1 VVRCHEGL
9 LLVVILAVAL
19 RVGVGIAYRPALF
32 FSDSWR
38 YLSMAFSGLPVGI
51 TPSRPSGYPL
61 LLRLLTFSGRDVLF
75 VTVVQHVAGLLVGVL
90 VYTLLLRLGLRR
102 VIAAAAAVVVL
113 LDSYAVALEQ
123 FIMAEA
129 CFTLL
134 VLSAIVLT
142 IGRRTSP
149 RAVMLAGALLAAACT
164 LRTTALFVIPVWL
177 LYLLWRARDRRRL
190 LWGVGGLMLPLL
202 VYLSWAWRTEGS
214 FKVDQAEGWFL
225 YGRIAQIADC
235 RGANV
240 PAPTRSLCYVPAAW
254 RRAFPPGFWIWGAD
268 APAVKLFGG
277 TPDSHWGKPRGAA
290 IIARDNGMLEGFAI
304 AIILSHPVA
313 YATVVGSDFLRF
325 FVPAASPYSDA
336 DGVTVR
342 FPSSPLTDW
351 VWRGPRNRYLPGY
364 VPRLHW
370 PASLLARYQDV
381 FHAPRLLL
389 GALTIVALSALLAP
403 ILTLG
408 RVTVGRRAEIFLLTG
423 SGVVMLLASAALV
436 GFELRYLIPTIP
448 LLVSGGLVAANELVD
463 AAQTHRD
470 ARRIDAAD
478 RPSRGQARAVISH
491 LCVPG
496 VEHGYSVTRWRSPS

>member
-1 VVRCHEGL
+1 MRRHEGL

-19 RVGVGIAYRPALF
+19 RVGVEIAYRPALF

-61 LLRLLTFSGRDVLF
+61 LLRLLTFSGRDVLL

-102 VIAAAAAVVVL
+102 VIATAAAAVVL
-113 LDSYAVALEQ
+113 LDSYAMALEQ

-129 CFTLL
+129 FFTLL
-134 VLSAIVLT
+134 VVSAIVLT
-142 IGRRTSP
+142 IVRRTSP
-149 RAVMLAGALLAAACT
+149 RAVMVAGALLAGACT
-164 LRTTALFVIPVWL
+164 LRTAALFVIPVWL
-177 LYLLWRARDRRRL
+177 LYLLWRARDRRWV
-190 LWGVGGLMLPLL
+190 LWGVGGLLLPLL
-202 VYLSWAWRTEGS
+202 VYAAWAWRTEGS
-214 FKVDQAEGWFL
+214 FNVDQAEGWFL

-254 RRAFPPGFWIWGAD
+254 RRAFPPGFWVWGAD

-277 TPDSHWGKPRGAA
+277 TPDSHTGKPGGGA
-290 IIARDNGMLEGFAI
+290 IVARDNRVLEGFAI

-325 FVPAASPYSDA
+325 FVPDGSPYSDA

-351 VWRGPRNRYLPGY
+351 VWPGPRNRYVPGY
-364 VPRLHW
+364 VPRLYW
-370 PASLLARYQDV
+370 PASLLARYQSV
-381 FHAPRLLL
+381 FHASRLLV

-403 ILTLG
+403 ILTVG
-408 RVTVGRRAEIFLLTG
+408 RVIVGRRAEIFLLTG

-436 GFELRYLIPTIP
+436 GFVLRYLVPTVP
-448 LLVSGGLVAANELVD
+448 LLISGGLVAANELVD
-463 AAQTHRD
+463 ATQTHTG
-470 ARRIDAAD
+470 ARRIDSAD
-478 RPSRGQARAVISH
+478 EPSHRQARAMA
-491 LCVPG
+491 
-496 VEHGYSVTRWRSPS
+496 